1 MLIQVKVGCIVVKN
15 EEELVLNRA
24 LNKCECNC
32 LIDKGVFLK
41 LKSCSCK
48 QPYEH
53 YIPVS
58 HPLMK
63 YCSKLYKQKNITT
76 FASGET
82 QKILNLVTEDELK
95 EFECRYRKKVNILD
109 DSKVHRPPTVVQ
121 NPETFGFSLS
131 DSGDDFSVLEADNI
145 PVLPL
150 DYKQRNDNDKSKH
163 LEKRKKKK
171 NENRLKKPEYNPHG
185 LNSNGKGGRGRGR
198 GRLPR

>member
-24 LNKCECNC
+24 LNKCECNG

-41 LKSCSCK
+41 LKSCNCK
-48 QPYEH
+48 EKFEH
-53 YIPVS
+53 YITVS

-95 EFECRYRKKVNILD
+95 EFECRYRK
-109 DSKVHRPPTVVQ
+109 R
-121 NPETFGFSLS
+121 
-131 DSGDDFSVLEADNI
+131 
-145 PVLPL
+145 
-150 DYKQRNDNDKSKH
+150 
-163 LEKRKKKK
+163 
-171 NENRLKKPEYNPHG
+171 
-185 LNSNGKGGRGRGR
+185 
-198 GRLPR
+198 